1 MRTDMPSVS
10 SKTEVRNLLSRPSSD
25 WQVLQSHAI
34 TGTPCDVPVP
44 RNVIFTLFH
53 LQNKPILKLGKSQ
66 HSC

>member
-1 MRTDMPSVS
+1 MRNDTPSVS
-10 SKTEVRNLLSRPSSD
+10 SKTEVRNRLSRASSE

-44 RNVIFTLFH
+44 RKVIFTLFY